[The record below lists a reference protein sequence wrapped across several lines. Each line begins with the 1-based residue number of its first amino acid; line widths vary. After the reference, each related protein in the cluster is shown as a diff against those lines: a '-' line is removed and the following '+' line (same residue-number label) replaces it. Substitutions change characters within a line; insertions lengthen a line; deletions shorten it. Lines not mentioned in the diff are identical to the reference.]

1 MPDVELVKN
10 SPLRIRKK
18 YVSRTN
24 PLTQGTVYFRS
35 CNTNGIDLDTIIT
48 YGVIILLELFQ
59 LHAAKGSPVTT
70 IKQIECGIFTYNVRR
85 MELITLLVRKRDGY
99 KLFTHP
105 NRKLLIRQL

>member
-1 MPDVELVKN
+1 MPDVEPVKDG
-10 SPLRIRKK
+10 SVGVREKGVVR
-18 YVSRTN
+18 SN
-24 PLTQGTVYFRS
+24 PLAQSTIHFRTVDAHS
-35 CNTNGIDLDTIIT
+35 IDLNTI
-48 YGVIILLELFQ
+48 GADSGIIVLELFQ

-85 MELITLLVRKRDGY
+85 MEFITLLVRKRDGY